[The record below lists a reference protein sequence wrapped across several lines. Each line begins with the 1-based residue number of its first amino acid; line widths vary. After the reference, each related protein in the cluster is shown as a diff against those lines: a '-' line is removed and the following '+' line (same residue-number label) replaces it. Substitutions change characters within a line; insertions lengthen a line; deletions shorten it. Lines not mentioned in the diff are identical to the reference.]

1 MLGGRGGEAGRQ
13 EEFEMHSWDFM
24 QEKNEQPD
32 VLFLCVWL
40 YNLVR
45 TRARA
50 HTHTHT
56 HTLTHSLKLTSYSL
70 GVFRNNSQGFL
81 TSPGV

>member
-1 MLGGRGGEAGRQ
+1 MNNLM
-13 EEFEMHSWDFM
+13 FFS
-24 QEKNEQPD
+24 
-32 VLFLCVWL
+32 CVCGYTTL
-40 YNLVR
+40 YA
-45 TRARA
+45 RARA
-50 HTHTHT
+50 HTHT